1 MKEKIAE
8 TSAGVLALLLVPY
21 ICTILLNGAENALL
35 NRGFNPELFLPA
47 VVAAEISSDYEM
59 ETIKSQAVIAR
70 TNFYRK
76 KSSQDSF
83 GNYIKEVSCRYNSI
97 SSFFNIIPDVYE
109 RAVSE
114 TEGKVL
120 TLQGEL
126 KLVPYH
132 EISAGK
138 TRDGQEIL
146 HNDTYTY
153 LKSVDSSADKKATD
167 YYSIIYIKKSRLP
180 QTLTIEKRDSCGYVT
195 ELAADG
201 NIIEG
206 EAFRKGMGLSSSN
219 FTIQETGEK
228 VRFLCRGKGH
238 GLGFSQYGG
247 NELAKNK
254 STYEEV
260 LMNYFP
266 EMEINDIYQITY
278 E

>member
-1 MKEKIAE
+1 MKQKILE
-8 TSAGVLALLLVPY
+8 GPSGVLALLLLPY

-35 NRGFNPELFLPA
+35 SRGFNPELFLPA
-47 VVAAEISSDYEM
+47 VVAAEISPNYEK

-76 KSSQDSF
+76 KNSPDGF
-83 GNYIKEVSCRYNSI
+83 RNYIKDVSSRYNSAA
-97 SSFFNIIPDVYE
+97 SFFNIFPDVYE
-109 RAVSE
+109 KAVTE

-120 TLQGEL
+120 TLQGKL

-146 HNDTYTY
+146 HSDAYTY
-153 LKSVDSSADKKATD
+153 LKPVDSSADKNASD
-167 YYSIIYIKKSRLP
+167 YYSIIYINKSRLP
-180 QTLTIEKRDSCGYVT
+180 KSLTIKKRDSCGYVT
-195 ELAADG
+195 ELDADG

-238 GLGFSQYGG
+238 GLGFTQYGG

-254 STYEEV
+254 STYEEI
-260 LMNYFP
+260 LKTYFP
-266 EMEINDIYQITY
+266 AMNVENIYQV

>member
-1 MKEKIAE
+1 MKQKILE
-8 TSAGVLALLLVPY
+8 GPSGVLALLLLPY

-35 NRGFNPELFLPA
+35 NRGFNPEMFLPA
-47 VVAAEISSDYEM
+47 VVAAEISPNYEK
-59 ETIKSQAVIAR
+59 ETIKCQAVIAR

-76 KSSQDSF
+76 KNSPDDF
-83 GNYIKEVSCRYNSI
+83 RNFIKDVSCRYNSVA
-97 SSFFNIIPDVYE
+97 SFFNIFPEVYE
-109 RAVSE
+109 KAVSE

-146 HNDTYTY
+146 HSDAYTY
-153 LKSVDSSADKKATD
+153 LKPVDSSVDKSASD
-167 YYSIIYIKKSRLP
+167 YYSIIYINKSRLP
-180 QTLTIEKRDSCGYVT
+180 KSITIEKRDSCGYVT
-195 ELAADG
+195 ELTADG

-206 EAFRKGMGLSSSN
+206 EAFRKGMGLNSSN

-228 VRFLCRGKGH
+228 VRFLCKGKGH
-238 GLGFSQYGG
+238 GIGFSQYGG

-254 STYEEV
+254 STYEEI
-260 LMNYFP
+260 LKTYFP
-266 EMEINDIYQITY
+266 GMNVENIYQVTL